1 MSSSEVCAHCFKA
14 VVVCSSPRG
23 MLLRDTFP
31 LVENVWAPACWRDI
45 HEKEPAPTIRIN
57 FFDKLPVLLHK
68 CWDQNAGIVTS
79 EAPADT
85 REFPISVTLLQRL
98 REASLVN
105 SNPEAKDG
113 ICSTPGCRS
122 GLAAVVSLE
131 RGDLTGHIRISGVE
145 NSVVN
150 GCAADG

>member
-1 MSSSEVCAHCFKA
+1 
-14 VVVCSSPRG
+14 

-31 LVENVWAPACWRDI
+31 LVEDVWTPACWRDI
-45 HEKEPAPTIRIN
+45 HEKESAPAIRVN

-79 EAPADT
+79 ETPADT
-85 REFPISVTLLQRL
+85 IEFLISVMLLQRL
-98 REASLVN
+98 GEVSLVD

-113 ICSTPGCRS
+113 ITRTPGCRS
-122 GLAAVVSLE
+122 GLAAVVFLE
-131 RGDLTGHIRISGVE
+131 RGNLAGHVWISRVE

-150 GCAADG
+150 GCATDG